1 MKFTVTFEISPP
13 GVFGLPEKGVT
24 VIPPMSDGWRGDVFH
39 TFSMRA
45 GRFIKAGHGTLPKYR
60 EESERITLPIELGSV
75 KGHIVDNF
83 VFLET
88 ETDNHWKALLSTQD
102 ALNVFL
108 QHLSV
113 NSGTLFRATPLIIET
128 DDERTYPIPV
138 QSRMGS
144 YKVYNL
150 GMLTE
155 NIKTA
160 QRFSQLNDARL
171 RKSLNYFEHALWLYE
186 HAVQMEIVTSKHYT
200 YLIST
205 IFLNLW
211 KSITTIVGDPTRSK
225 DGYQKRYKEIGLN
238 EKDKVEIDK
247 LKKLRDDYDV
257 AHYTLTE
264 DSFQDVQKNFGIA
277 LKTCAEVI
285 RVFRKHLLNNSKI

>member
-24 VIPPMSDGWRGDVFH
+24 VIPPMEGGWKGDIFH
-39 TFSMRA
+39 TPSMRA
-45 GRFIKAGHGTLPKYR
+45 GKFIKAGHGTLPKYR
-60 EESERITLPIELGSV
+60 EDSKRISLPIELGKV
-75 KGHIVDNF
+75 KGNVVDNF
-83 VFLET
+83 IFLEID
-88 ETDNHWKALLSTQD
+88 TDDHYKALLSTQD

-108 QHLSV
+108 QHVSV
-113 NSGTLFRATPLIIET
+113 NNGTLFRSTPLIIET
-128 DDERTYPIPV
+128 DDGRTYPIPGKV
-138 QSRMGS
+138 RMGA

-150 GMLTE
+150 EKLAE

-160 QRFSQLNDARL
+160 QKFSQMRDARL
-171 RKSLNYFEHALWLYE
+171 QKALNYYEHALWLYDNST
-186 HAVQMEIVTSKHYT
+186 QLEIITSRHYT

-238 EKDKVEIDK
+238 EEDKADIDK
-247 LKKLRDDYDV
+247 LKRLRDDYDV

-264 DSFQDVQKNFGIA
+264 DFFEDVRKNFGIA
-277 LKTCAEVI
+277 LKTCARVI
-285 RVFRKHLLNNSKI
+285 WVFREHLLDSSKR